1 LNDKGFTLF
10 EIVITIFVV
19 GIAIAPMAKA
29 FRPAV
34 FSVGSEEKTIV
45 FANQVRGTLS
55 RVVALDFDTLNN
67 NQGDPV
73 DLTSLFGSAEQAGK
87 ETFMLKGQSYMPTVA
102 INDAGGGSGGLLE
115 IIVKVEGLSLK
126 TVKAAF

>member
-1 LNDKGFTLF
+1 M
-10 EIVITIFVV
+10 VR
-19 GIAIAPMAKA
+19 A

-34 FSVGSEEKTIV
+34 FSVGSEEKTTV

-67 NQGDPV
+67 HKGDPV
-73 DLTSLFGSAEQAGK
+73 DLVSLFGSAEEASK
-87 ETFMLKGQSYMPTVA
+87 ETCIFKGQSYIPTVA
-102 INDAGGGSGGLLE
+102 INDVGGGSGGLLE
-115 IIVKVEGLSLK
+115 ISVKVENLSLK